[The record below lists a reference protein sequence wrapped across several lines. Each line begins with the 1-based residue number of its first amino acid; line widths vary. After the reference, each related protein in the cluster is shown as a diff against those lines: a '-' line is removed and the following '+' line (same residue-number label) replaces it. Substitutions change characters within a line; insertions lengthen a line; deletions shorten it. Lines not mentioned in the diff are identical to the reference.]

1 MRKTIIL
8 LVTISLLASCSSFKN
23 HMKQDMR
30 TTDIKTISF
39 ELNKANMMMIN
50 VKNKGRELPFLFD
63 TGSHSIYIYDS
74 IMIANSPLAAK
85 WKRKVFLPDM
95 TIVETSERIFDFDIK
110 ILKSENIIVHSHVLS
125 SPFTCIDLKYKGIL
139 GITTFITKDKGYLE
153 DEKIVLLDFEN
164 SKITLLEEKEIVT
177 KYKDY
182 KEVNSKF
189 HKILRNPYIYLKLKG
204 MDEPIKFVFDTGF
217 GSGIHIIKKHLPEVE
232 KDSISEFVGSQVI
245 YANNTLNLE
254 KVPVTTNFNSEVTF
268 MGEHI
273 TVASMSVSNIKK
285 SNLLGME
292 FIKKYNWILDFENR
306 KMYAMKNNLNAKPLY
321 LTSKMYN
328 KDYFVFEYKG
338 KLLMISH
345 KKGKNDYKL
354 SDEIIAVDGTKI
366 TSDNMCYYLKELSK
380 NKLSEFDIKIKKTK
394 ENELVFSNKKE

>member
-8 LVTISLLASCSSFKN
+8 ITITFLISCNSLKN
-23 HMKQDMR
+23 YMKQDVR

-50 VKNKGRELPFLFD
+50 VNNKGRELPFLLD
-63 TGSHSIYIYDS
+63 TGSRLTYIYDS
-74 IMIANSPLAAK
+74 IMISNSPLAAK
-85 WKRKVFLPDM
+85 WKKRVFLPDM
-95 TIVETSERIFDFDIK
+95 TIVDTSERIFDFDID
-110 ILKSENIIVHSHVLS
+110 ILKAKNKIVKSHVLN
-125 SPFTCIDLKYKGIL
+125 SPFTCFDLKYRGVL
-139 GITTFITKDKGYLE
+139 GIDIFTIQDKEYHDG
-153 DEKIVLLDFEN
+153 EKIVLFNFEN
-164 SKITLLEEKEIVT
+164 STISLIDEKEIIT
-177 KYKDY
+177 KYKGY
-182 KEVNSKF
+182 KKVNGEFSKL
-189 HKILRNPYIYLKLKG
+189 LRNPFLYLKLKG

-366 TSDNMCYYLKELSK
+366 TSDNMCHYLKELSY
-380 NKLSEFDIKIKKTK
+380 NKLSDYKIEVKSK
-394 ENELVFSNKKE
+394 ESEKLVSLKD